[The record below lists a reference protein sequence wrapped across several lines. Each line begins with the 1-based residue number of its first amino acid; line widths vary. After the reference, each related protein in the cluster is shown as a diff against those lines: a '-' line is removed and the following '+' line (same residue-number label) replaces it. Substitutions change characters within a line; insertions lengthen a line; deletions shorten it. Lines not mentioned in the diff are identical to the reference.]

1 MEGSGKGHDIPHCF
15 AHPTLPSHAAASR
28 RKTPEALH
36 RSGDERLDLLGRRAL
51 AGQVN
56 DEPATVALKNGHGR
70 RALLY
75 TA

>member
-36 RSGDERLDLLGRRAL
+36 RSGDERLDLLVGE
-51 AGQVN
+51 GSVEG
-56 DEPATVALKNGHGR
+56 D
-70 RALLY
+70 LLHN
-75 TA
+75 A